1 MSASD
6 YYTMLVCENGH
17 VLTDCL
23 ERSSNNT
30 PYCSECGAKTIS
42 QCPSCSA
49 KIRGDLRDSG
59 VVVIGYT
66 TPAPKYCPECG
77 APFPWT
83 TASLDALRE
92 LAELDDN
99 LDDDDA
105 NALVQSAETA
115 LTDGPKTKVAAL
127 RVKKVLG
134 KARETTASAA
144 RDLLVDVLAE
154 SAKRMIWPS

>member
-1 MSASD
+1 M
-6 YYTMLVCENGH
+6 
-17 VLTDCL
+17 
-23 ERSSNNT
+23 
-30 PYCSECGAKTIS
+30 
-42 QCPSCSA
+42 
-49 KIRGDLRDSG
+49 
-59 VVVIGYT
+59 VIGYT

-83 TASLDALRE
+83 TASFDALRE

-127 RVKKVLG
+127 RVKKILG